1 MKLKHWV
8 VVLACSMVALPVA
21 ALEQKCIEI
30 DAPLLKIFD
39 GALNLVPILVT
50 TNKLRHIQNGEGP
63 EKIGLIS
70 YGNQKVSVKQMV
82 FANDEL
88 HANHAFSQA
97 LGMIKEIYKKY
108 SSDLSKNK
116 QYVIGILQQWA
127 SQRNLNDSIVLRW
140 GSVSDDVFFKHE
152 LNTFQKI
159 DQFIDEFALFVRDIK
174 CTCKKSSKIFDDF
187 VGKRTASGAK
197 KEL

>member
-1 MKLKHWV
+1 MELKHLIA
-8 VVLACSMVALPVA
+8 VLACSMVAWPVA

-30 DAPLLKIFD
+30 NAPLLKVFD
-39 GALNLVPILVT
+39 GALNIAPIMVT

-63 EKIGLIS
+63 EKVGLMS
-70 YGNQKVSVKQMV
+70 YGNQRVSVKQMLSV
-82 FANDEL
+82 NDDL
-88 HANHAFSQA
+88 HAKQTLDQT

-116 QYVIGILQQWA
+116 HYIIGILQQWA
-127 SQRNLNDSIVLRW
+127 SQRNVNDSIVLRW

-187 VGKRTASGAK
+187 IQKRIASGAK